1 MQRKLWSALEDSKSC
16 SAEVLFPLVLLRTY
30 EDVKEQRFLAT
41 FSLFQQQGKVSK
53 DRTLQLD
60 GLYLPT
66 VFLSTTNTG
75 AYILTQYSSLMELSA
90 F

>member
-41 FSLFQQQGKVSK
+41 FLPVSAAKESLK
-53 DRTLQLD
+53 R
-60 GLYLPT
+60 
-66 VFLSTTNTG
+66 
-75 AYILTQYSSLMELSA
+75 
-90 F
+90 